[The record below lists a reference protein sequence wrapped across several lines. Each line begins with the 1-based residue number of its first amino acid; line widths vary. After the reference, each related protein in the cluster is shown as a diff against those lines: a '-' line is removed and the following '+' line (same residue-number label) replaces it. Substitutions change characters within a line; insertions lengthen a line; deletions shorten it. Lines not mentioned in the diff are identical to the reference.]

1 MRSLPLIILS
11 IALFGCNQNY
21 ESKNIGVIFKS
32 NLNELGICPK
42 CNKTDQVIPI
52 EYGMPGPEM
61 IELSE
66 KGVIALGG
74 GEVWDDSPKYYC
86 KRDQIDF

>member
-1 MRSLPLIILS
+1 MKFFFPILITATL
-11 IALFGCNQNY
+11 LGCNQKK
-21 ESKNIGVIFKS
+21 ESKNIGIVFKS
-32 NLNELGICPK
+32 NLSLLGLCPK
-42 CNKTDQVIPI
+42 CKKTDQVIPI

-66 KGVIALGG
+66 RGEIALGG
-74 GEVWDDSPKYYC
+74 CEVWEDSPNYYC